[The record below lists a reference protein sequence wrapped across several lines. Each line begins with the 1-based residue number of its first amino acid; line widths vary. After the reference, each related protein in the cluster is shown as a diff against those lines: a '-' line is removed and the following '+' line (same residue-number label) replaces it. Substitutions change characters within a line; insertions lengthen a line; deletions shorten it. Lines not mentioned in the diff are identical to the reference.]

1 MISRINNN
9 SYIMSRM
16 SGPKE
21 LLYVESTVHCRHY
34 IVEHH
39 RRQQNCKLNAKYTFN
54 TPNKH
59 YIHNDE
65 VFNHS
70 LAVMSKLGSTESIE
84 VANRR
89 ITRIQFGPQHAI
101 KWAAYK
107 VDGVIYFAPYAV
119 GYSSVSDILV
129 KQLKSQKTH
138 LATITFDPTMALD
151 ADLSGANEE
160 Q

>member
-9 SYIMSRM
+9 DYIASRM

-21 LLYVESTVHCRHY
+21 LIYVESKVNCRHY
-34 IVEHH
+34 VVERP
-39 RRQQNCKLNAKYTFN
+39 RRQQDCKLNAKYTFS

-59 YIHNDE
+59 YIHNKE
-65 VFNHS
+65 AFHHS
-70 LAVMSKLGSTESIE
+70 LTAMSALGLTDSIE
-84 VANRR
+84 VTNRR
-89 ITRIQFGPQHAI
+89 ITRIQFSPQHTI

-107 VDGVIYFAPYAV
+107 VDDEIYLAPYSV
-119 GYSSVSDILV
+119 GYSSLSDIFV
-129 KQLKSQKTH
+129 KQPKAQKSH

-151 ADLSGANEE
+151 ADLSGANE